1 MSCCSY
7 LSFLSQNELKP
18 FWLFIA
24 VVSLLSPKNDANNF
38 EACIF
43 ALLFHSVFE
52 CLWLLTHTHVSIWFK
67 TFDRVSKCSRWHS
80 APGFIFID
88 FYSDMM
94 WNYVHIFSYVDH
106 FNSLHRKEESK
117 IVISIGIVYVSSTIY
132 SMLCTVQSFCNA
144 INIVYKIGICH

>member
-1 MSCCSY
+1 MHFCVIV
-7 LSFLSQNELKP
+7 SFC
-18 FWLFIA
+18 FWLFVI
-24 VVSLLSPKNDANNF
+24 NF
-38 EACIF
+38 
-43 ALLFHSVFE
+43 
-52 CLWLLTHTHVSIWFK
+52 LWIHITCHYSRTHLYPFGL

-117 IVISIGIVYVSSTIY
+117 IVIGIGIVYVSSTISTVY